1 MPDNI
6 TIFSQNCQGLGNPQ
20 KRRALFRHVRAKK
33 YNIVCLQDVH
43 IQSQQESYVKAEWGN
58 DAYFSCFNSSSRG
71 VLILLNNYFEYKVEK
86 INSDVNG
93 NYIILDINIEG
104 KKFTLINL
112 YGPNDDKPKFYK
124 ELRQKYKTL
133 NNDNIIM
140 CGDWNL
146 VINPDLDTNNYL
158 HINNPRA
165 RNEVLD
171 SIIEEDGFLDT
182 YRIFHEEKREYTWS
196 RRNPVRKQARLDF
209 FLTSFE
215 CFLYVYATNIIPGYR
230 TDHSGVTL
238 ELTLN
243 ENERGRGYWKFNNSL
258 LKDHSYIQIVKDTIS
273 DVKQTYATNNNDNL
287 DNQQSEY
294 SINSQL
300 FLETLL
306 LMIRGNT
313 IKYSSFKKKQQQQQE
328 KQLEQEIKIIE
339 DEVNTNFIN
348 MSDEILDNLETKK
361 TMLYDIQKDKI
372 EGMMLRS
379 RSRYEDLGE
388 KPTQYFLNLEKRN
401 YTSKVIHKLVNEDG
415 EEFTKTPDILN
426 CQTSFYKDLYKEVNL
441 ENDVSINSILG
452 ENENILSDKDSK
464 ELEGE
469 ILYSELGFALKNM
482 KNNKSPG
489 LDGFTVEFFKFFWT
503 DIGHFILQSLNYG
516 YRNGSLSITQ
526 KQGVIT
532 CIPKQ
537 NKSRINLKNWRPI
550 SLLNVIY
557 KLASAVISNRL
568 KKVLDNIINENQK
581 GFIAGRFLGE
591 NVRLIYD
598 VLFESKKQNLPGLLL
613 SIDFEKAFDT
623 VSWKFI
629 MKVLDYFNF
638 GNSIKSWVGLFQ
650 KGSET
655 CILQN
660 GFMSNFFSL
669 RRGCRQGD
677 PISPYLF
684 ILCAEILGKM
694 VRKNKEIK
702 GISING
708 KEYKLSQYADD
719 TQLILD
725 GTEKSLKAALNLLKQ
740 FYIMSGLKINVD
752 KTRALWIGSSCGSP
766 ETLCEEFALDWSQD
780 PLKILGVTFSPL
792 VFNIWDL
799 NSQEI
804 LLKIK
809 KILNHWSKRKLT
821 LLGRITIIKSLA
833 VSKFVHLFISLPAP
847 PNGLISELEKLF
859 YKFLWNSGPDRI
871 KRRIIIK
878 NIACAGL
885 RMVEL
890 RSFIKALK
898 VSWLRRILHQTKPNE
913 WTCLSLINFRT
924 LFSIGGSYA
933 FKLSSELQN
942 PFWKDL
948 MHIWA
953 EFCKILPVE
962 NIGQI
967 LDSPLWHNENI
978 GSGKILFKNW
988 HEKGIRV
995 VFDIIGQNGEFYT
1008 FEQLKTMY
1016 NINGTFLDYQ
1026 YLLNK
1031 IPRSWITQINDN
1043 RVFIFENKI
1052 NVTCNVFVK
1061 KLMKAK
1067 KGSRVFYDIF
1077 VNVNDYIPQNKWQA
1091 EIGDITENEWKSYF
1105 LSTKKWHEVK
1115 LRDFQYKINNNILV
1129 TNSFLAKINKIDSGV
1144 CSYCK
1149 EQPEKIHH
1157 LFLSCP
1163 KVKHFWRELR
1173 EWLNTNVN
1181 IDLSLENR
1189 EILFSYT
1196 GNNELV
1202 TNKYALAKLFI
1213 YQNKFISRTINIQ
1226 GFICLL
1232 KKKMLSEK
1240 YISFLNNKIN
1250 KFFKKMVSRV

>member
-71 VLILLNNYFEYKVEK
+71 VLILLNNNFEYKVEK

-133 NNDNIIM
+133 NNDNIII

-388 KPTQYFLNLEKRN
+388 KPTQYFFNLEKRN

-452 ENENILSDKDSK
+452 ENENKLSDKDSK

-660 GFMSNFFSL
+660 GFMSNFFNL

-804 LLKIK
+804 LSKIK
-809 KILNHWSKRKLT
+809 KLLNHWSKR
-821 LLGRITIIKSLA
+821 
-833 VSKFVHLFISLPAP
+833 
-847 PNGLISELEKLF
+847 N
-859 YKFLWNSGPDRI
+859 
-871 KRRIIIK
+871 
-878 NIACAGL
+878 
-885 RMVEL
+885 
-890 RSFIKALK
+890 
-898 VSWLRRILHQTKPNE
+898 
-913 WTCLSLINFRT
+913 
-924 LFSIGGSYA
+924 
-933 FKLSSELQN
+933 
-942 PFWKDL
+942 
-948 MHIWA
+948 
-953 EFCKILPVE
+953 
-962 NIGQI
+962 
-967 LDSPLWHNENI
+967 
-978 GSGKILFKNW
+978 
-988 HEKGIRV
+988 
-995 VFDIIGQNGEFYT
+995 
-1008 FEQLKTMY
+1008 
-1016 NINGTFLDYQ
+1016 
-1026 YLLNK
+1026 
-1031 IPRSWITQINDN
+1031 
-1043 RVFIFENKI
+1043 
-1052 NVTCNVFVK
+1052 
-1061 KLMKAK
+1061 
-1067 KGSRVFYDIF
+1067 
-1077 VNVNDYIPQNKWQA
+1077 
-1091 EIGDITENEWKSYF
+1091 
-1105 LSTKKWHEVK
+1105 
-1115 LRDFQYKINNNILV
+1115 
-1129 TNSFLAKINKIDSGV
+1129 
-1144 CSYCK
+1144 
-1149 EQPEKIHH
+1149 
-1157 LFLSCP
+1157 
-1163 KVKHFWRELR
+1163 
-1173 EWLNTNVN
+1173 
-1181 IDLSLENR
+1181 
-1189 EILFSYT
+1189 
-1196 GNNELV
+1196 
-1202 TNKYALAKLFI
+1202 
-1213 YQNKFISRTINIQ
+1213 
-1226 GFICLL
+1226 
-1232 KKKMLSEK
+1232 
-1240 YISFLNNKIN
+1240 
-1250 KFFKKMVSRV
+1250 

>member
-71 VLILLNNYFEYKVEK
+71 VLILLNNNFEYKVEK

-165 RNEVLD
+165 RNEVVD

-361 TMLYDIQKDKI
+361 TMLYDIQKDKN

-388 KPTQYFLNLEKRN
+388 KPTQYFFNLEKRN

-452 ENENILSDKDSK
+452 ENENKLSDKDSK

-898 VSWLRRILHQTKPNE
+898 VSWLQRILHQTKPNE
-913 WTCLSLINFRT
+913 WTCLSLINFHT

-942 PFWKDL
+942 PF
-948 MHIWA
+948 
-953 EFCKILPVE
+953 
-962 NIGQI
+962 
-967 LDSPLWHNENI
+967 
-978 GSGKILFKNW
+978 
-988 HEKGIRV
+988 
-995 VFDIIGQNGEFYT
+995 
-1008 FEQLKTMY
+1008 
-1016 NINGTFLDYQ
+1016 
-1026 YLLNK
+1026 
-1031 IPRSWITQINDN
+1031 
-1043 RVFIFENKI
+1043 
-1052 NVTCNVFVK
+1052 
-1061 KLMKAK
+1061 
-1067 KGSRVFYDIF
+1067 
-1077 VNVNDYIPQNKWQA
+1077 
-1091 EIGDITENEWKSYF
+1091 
-1105 LSTKKWHEVK
+1105 
-1115 LRDFQYKINNNILV
+1115 
-1129 TNSFLAKINKIDSGV
+1129 
-1144 CSYCK
+1144 
-1149 EQPEKIHH
+1149 
-1157 LFLSCP
+1157 
-1163 KVKHFWRELR
+1163 
-1173 EWLNTNVN
+1173 
-1181 IDLSLENR
+1181 
-1189 EILFSYT
+1189 
-1196 GNNELV
+1196 
-1202 TNKYALAKLFI
+1202 
-1213 YQNKFISRTINIQ
+1213 
-1226 GFICLL
+1226 
-1232 KKKMLSEK
+1232 
-1240 YISFLNNKIN
+1240 
-1250 KFFKKMVSRV
+1250 

>member
-20 KRRALFRHVRAKK
+20 KQRALFRHVRAKK

-71 VLILLNNYFEYKVEK
+71 VLILLNNNFEYKVEK

-133 NNDNIIM
+133 NNDNIII

-388 KPTQYFLNLEKRN
+388 KPTQYFFNLEKRN

-452 ENENILSDKDSK
+452 ENENKLSDKDSK

-780 PLKILGVTFSPL
+780 PLKI
-792 VFNIWDL
+792 
-799 NSQEI
+799 
-804 LLKIK
+804 
-809 KILNHWSKRKLT
+809 
-821 LLGRITIIKSLA
+821 
-833 VSKFVHLFISLPAP
+833 
-847 PNGLISELEKLF
+847 
-859 YKFLWNSGPDRI
+859 
-871 KRRIIIK
+871 
-878 NIACAGL
+878 
-885 RMVEL
+885 
-890 RSFIKALK
+890 
-898 VSWLRRILHQTKPNE
+898 
-913 WTCLSLINFRT
+913 
-924 LFSIGGSYA
+924 
-933 FKLSSELQN
+933 
-942 PFWKDL
+942 
-948 MHIWA
+948 
-953 EFCKILPVE
+953 
-962 NIGQI
+962 
-967 LDSPLWHNENI
+967 
-978 GSGKILFKNW
+978 
-988 HEKGIRV
+988 
-995 VFDIIGQNGEFYT
+995 
-1008 FEQLKTMY
+1008 
-1016 NINGTFLDYQ
+1016 
-1026 YLLNK
+1026 
-1031 IPRSWITQINDN
+1031 
-1043 RVFIFENKI
+1043 
-1052 NVTCNVFVK
+1052 
-1061 KLMKAK
+1061 
-1067 KGSRVFYDIF
+1067 
-1077 VNVNDYIPQNKWQA
+1077 
-1091 EIGDITENEWKSYF
+1091 
-1105 LSTKKWHEVK
+1105 
-1115 LRDFQYKINNNILV
+1115 
-1129 TNSFLAKINKIDSGV
+1129 
-1144 CSYCK
+1144 
-1149 EQPEKIHH
+1149 
-1157 LFLSCP
+1157 
-1163 KVKHFWRELR
+1163 
-1173 EWLNTNVN
+1173 
-1181 IDLSLENR
+1181 
-1189 EILFSYT
+1189 
-1196 GNNELV
+1196 
-1202 TNKYALAKLFI
+1202 
-1213 YQNKFISRTINIQ
+1213 
-1226 GFICLL
+1226 
-1232 KKKMLSEK
+1232 
-1240 YISFLNNKIN
+1240 
-1250 KFFKKMVSRV
+1250 